1 MLRLDPG
8 EGRIRT
14 AREFTAWEGG
24 GEYNIS
30 RGLRK
35 CFGCKTAVCTAFV
48 DNEVGHLIEDFI
60 MQGGVATDFIKW
72 REDDG
77 IGRTVRNGLNF
88 TERGFGIRGA
98 VGVPDRGNTAASQ
111 LKPGDFD
118 WDHIFGKLGVRWFH
132 TGGIFAALSETT
144 AAADRS
150 KPSRPRRSTAR
161 SSATI

>member
-1 MLRLDPG
+1 MPLQLRDKSHCKYDQISLGEVMLRLDPG
-8 EGRIRT
+8 EGRVRT
-14 AREFTAWEGG
+14 ARHFTAWEGG
-24 GEYNIS
+24 GEYNTS

-35 CFGCKTAVCTAFV
+35 CFGHKTAVCTAFV
-48 DNEVGHLIEDFI
+48 DNEIGHLIEDFI

-98 VGVPDRGNTAASQ
+98 VGNPARGNPAPSQ

-118 WDHIFGKLGVRWFH
+118 WDNMFGELGPRGFH
-132 TGGIFAALSETT
+132 ASGPFAALSATT
-144 AAADRS
+144 
-150 KPSRPRRSTAR
+150 
-161 SSATI
+161 